1 VKRPSGAD
9 RIDPQEVLEH
19 YRRSRGLIGIQSK
32 IPIRDE
38 YVLSLVYTPGVA
50 EPCLAIRD
58 DPESSF
64 IYTVRGNAV
73 AILTDGSSV
82 GSFGDAGPLAALP
95 VMEGKSVL
103 FKSLAGIDAFPL
115 CVTERDPSRLARLI
129 QCLTPTFG
137 GFAIEDIASPRSFE
151 LLEVLDGMSEADLPV
166 PFFFNDMQGSCATVL
181 AALRNAL
188 KIVGKEIGSIRA
200 VITGAGGAGISVARF
215 LRKAGVPDITLC
227 DRHGIVWRGRPEGMN
242 RFKELAGAEL
252 NPDSHKGT
260 IADALKGADLFVGLS
275 AARTVQPE
283 MIRTMSKKAIV
294 FALAN
299 PDPEIGAEE
308 ARAAGAAV
316 VLTGGANYRHG
327 MNVALAFP
335 GILRGVIDARAA
347 RIYDEMLIAA
357 ADAIASLVPDKEL
370 GYDRIVPRV
379 LDLRVGPAVAGAVAN
394 AAIALGVAADDVDP
408 DYVQDR
414 TRHLVYEG
422 ESALID
428 HAFTSEARSLADE
441 ALELHRRYHGAIE
454 IVSKIPLKDEHTL
467 LVIANPGVG
476 VPVAEII
483 KTPLKVWEYTTKGN
497 LVAVITDGSAVLGLG
512 NIGPEAAL
520 PVMEGKC
527 VLFKT
532 LAGVE
537 AIPIC
542 LGTQDTE
549 EIIAIVKSLEPSLG
563 GVNLEDIAAP
573 RCFEIEKRLRVETDI
588 PIFHDDQHGTA
599 VVVLVGM
606 INALRLTGRDIGK
619 VKVTLNGAG
628 AAGIA
633 VTRLLMKAGVKDV
646 ILCDTHGILVRGRE
660 HMNSEKE
667 AMAALTNPEQRKGTL
682 AEALRGRDLFIG
694 LSAPNVVTPDMVRAM
709 AARPIIFALA
719 NPVPEIAPEAAL
731 QAGAA
736 VVATGRSDYKNQ
748 INNAIAFPGIFR
760 GALDVAAR
768 NINDDM
774 KIAAAHA
781 LADLV
786 PDYELSPDY
795 LMPKALDF
803 RGAPEVAA
811 AVARAAIETG
821 EARRRVDPR
830 LILENTRDYLY
841 GGTLRALPGE
851 PIGDQPVLP
860 LVK

>member
-1 VKRPSGAD
+1 MKRPPGAD

-151 LLEVLDGMSEADLPV
+151 LLEILDGMSEADLPV

-188 KIVGKEIGSIRA
+188 KLVGKDIGSIRA

-242 RFKELAGAEL
+242 RFKERAATEL
-252 NPDSHKGT
+252 NPEGRTGT
-260 IADALKGADLFVGLS
+260 IADALKGADLFVWLS

-283 MIRTMSKKAIV
+283 MIRSMSKKAIV

-299 PDPEIGAEE
+299 PEPEIGAEE
-308 ARAAGAAV
+308 ARSAGAAV

-394 AAIALGVAADDVDP
+394 AAIALGVAADEIDAE
-408 DYVQDR
+408 YVQER

-428 HAFTSEARSLADE
+428 HAFTSETRSLADE
-441 ALELHRRYHGAIE
+441 ALELHRRYRGAIE

-467 LVIANPGVG
+467 LIIANPGVG

-483 KTPLKVWEYTTKGN
+483 KSPLKVWEYTTKGN

-573 RCFEIEKRLRVETDI
+573 RCFEIERRLRVETDI

-599 VVVLVGM
+599 VVVLVGL

-633 VTRLLMKAGVKDV
+633 VTRLLMKAGVRDV
-646 ILCDTHGILVRGRE
+646 ILCDTHGILVPGRE

-667 AMAALTNPEQRKGTL
+667 AVAALTNPERRKGTL
-682 AEALRGRDLFIG
+682 ADALRGRDLFIG
-694 LSAPNVVTPDMVRAM
+694 LSAPNVVTPDMVRGM
-709 AARPIIFALA
+709 APRPIIFALA

-795 LMPKALDF
+795 IMPKALDF

-860 LVK
+860 LKK

>member
-1 VKRPSGAD
+1 
-9 RIDPQEVLEH
+9 
-19 YRRSRGLIGIQSK
+19 
-32 IPIRDE
+32 
-38 YVLSLVYTPGVA
+38 
-50 EPCLAIRD
+50 
-58 DPESSF
+58 
-64 IYTVRGNAV
+64 
-73 AILTDGSSV
+73 
-82 GSFGDAGPLAALP
+82 
-95 VMEGKSVL
+95 
-103 FKSLAGIDAFPL
+103 
-115 CVTERDPSRLARLI
+115 
-129 QCLTPTFG
+129 
-137 GFAIEDIASPRSFE
+137 
-151 LLEVLDGMSEADLPV
+151 
-166 PFFFNDMQGSCATVL
+166 
-181 AALRNAL
+181 
-188 KIVGKEIGSIRA
+188 
-200 VITGAGGAGISVARF
+200 
-215 LRKAGVPDITLC
+215 
-227 DRHGIVWRGRPEGMN
+227 
-242 RFKELAGAEL
+242 
-252 NPDSHKGT
+252 
-260 IADALKGADLFVGLS
+260 
-275 AARTVQPE
+275 
-283 MIRTMSKKAIV
+283 
-294 FALAN
+294 
-299 PDPEIGAEE
+299 
-308 ARAAGAAV
+308 
-316 VLTGGANYRHG
+316 
-327 MNVALAFP
+327 
-335 GILRGVIDARAA
+335 
-347 RIYDEMLIAA
+347 MLIAA

-599 VVVLVGM
+599 VVVLVGV
-606 INALRLTGRDIGK
+606 INALRLTGRDIGR

-646 ILCDTHGILVRGRE
+646 ILCDTHGILVPGRE

-667 AMAALTNPEQRKGTL
+667 AMAALTNPERRKGTL

-795 LMPKALDF
+795 IMPKALDF

-860 LVK
+860 LEK